1 MFKKLALIAV
11 LGCVVSFGLI
21 QNPALAAP
29 NNGYGIVYNKSD
41 CGGDGSY
48 YNVRMYGN
56 GGRWSGSACG
66 FWGLDKKRRK
76 QVWSNGDHNWSQD
89 ELNTIFGRADQAIKT
104 GVKTIGHG
112 VETGIRK
119 ISPGLQH
126 GLNEFGGEVRHGM
139 NIFGGEMIKGFNWMK
154 NHARLV
160 CRTVVPT
167 IIKQALGRSCKSTA
181 AKFELECNGELD
193 VETEG
198 LAAPACIAG
207 GALILQEC
215 KAEVDVTMRIVK
227 PVTKLACDK
236 I

>member
-1 MFKKLALIAV
+1 MFRKLALIAA
-11 LGCVVSFGLI
+11 LGCAVLAGTGES
-21 QNPALAAP
+21 PAVAAP
-29 NNGYGIVYNKSD
+29 NNGHGIVYNKSD

-66 FWGLDKKRRK
+66 SWGLDRDRRIK
-76 QVWSNGDHNWSQD
+76 VWSNGDHNWSQD
-89 ELNTIFGRADQAIKT
+89 ELNTIFGKADQAIKT
-104 GVKTIGHG
+104 GIKTIGHG
-112 VETGIRK
+112 VETGVRK
-119 ISPGLQH
+119 
-126 GLNEFGGEVRHGM
+126 FGGEVRHGM
-139 NIFGGEMIKGFNWMK
+139 NVFGGEMVKGFMWMK
-154 NHARLV
+154 DHARLV
-160 CRTVVPT
+160 CRKVVPT

-193 VETEG
+193 AETEG

-215 KAEVDVTMRIVK
+215 KAEVDVTMSIVK